1 MALTGFVVVLV
12 LDNWFGTGLLNHYI
26 ILYSNYNLF
35 TSICYLLNKSTNSM
49 AHLSTVS
56 ICILKPFFLWGPGQH
71 SNWGH
76 GVFRPMWRWRWCV
89 TQSEQCLGG
98 ELGRWKMVE
107 MGSEKHS
114 YHHIISFPSWIW
126 IWRDIAMFIR
136 SFPVLRCLFS
146 VLGGVAGVAWLGH
159 RKSPLREREIS
170 SKSYIFRAS

>member
-1 MALTGFVVVLV
+1 
-12 LDNWFGTGLLNHYI
+12 
-26 ILYSNYNLF
+26 
-35 TSICYLLNKSTNSM
+35 
-49 AHLSTVS
+49 
-56 ICILKPFFLWGPGQH
+56 
-71 SNWGH
+71 
-76 GVFRPMWRWRWCV
+76 MWRWRWCV

-159 RKSPLREREIS
+159 RKSPLRERKIS
-170 SKSYIFRAS
+170 SKSYIFRASQIILLINLTVGQNALQSFRFKTGCTIARRSLSFLIPQNGQDIPTCFNILWYVRHYSSGVIAGV